1 MADLPH
7 VNHEQIAEFK
17 RIAISDNDTS
27 VLMLNLNRYTTN
39 ASYPDGDLYK
49 EYMAVLS
56 TLLEEVGGK
65 ILWRTH
71 EKGLRPAEEMQ
82 EGMRKNVKPHSPAVD
97 CIWWKKDD
105 NHHQSIM
112 IYSSEE
118 SANQHRAQLE
128 EFRKNSSS
136 EYSIKMVE
144 ETMGPLIAQLSEL

>member
-1 MADLPH
+1 MK
-7 VNHEQIAEFK
+7 N
-17 RIAISDNDTS
+17 
-27 VLMLNLNRYTTN
+27 
-39 ASYPDGDLYK
+39 
-49 EYMAVLS
+49 
-56 TLLEEVGGK
+56 GK
-65 ILWRTH
+65 IYSLH
-71 EKGLRPAEEMQ
+71 NMVSEKGIRPAEEMQ

-144 ETMGPLIAQLSEL
+144 ETMGPLIAQLSNYNKNKNFIFVTVACLIEL

>member
-1 MADLPH
+1 MAKYI
-7 VNHEQIAEFK
+7 V
-17 RIAISDNDTS
+17 
-27 VLMLNLNRYTTN
+27 YTTW
-39 ASYPDGDLYK
+39 Y
-49 EYMAVLS
+49 
-56 TLLEEVGGK
+56 
-65 ILWRTH
+65 H
-71 EKGLRPAEEMQ
+71 EKGIRPAEEMQ

-136 EYSIKMVE
+136 EFSIKMVE
-144 ETMGPLIAQLSEL
+144 ETMGPLSAQMSEL